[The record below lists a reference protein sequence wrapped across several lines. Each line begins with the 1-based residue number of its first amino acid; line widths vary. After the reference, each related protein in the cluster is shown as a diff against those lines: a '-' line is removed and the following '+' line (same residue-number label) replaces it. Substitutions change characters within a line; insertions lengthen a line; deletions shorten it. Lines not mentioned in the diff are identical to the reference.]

1 MRDSVERDCGLYA
14 RHDGERWRR
23 KLCRQFLDA
32 ESKSVDEQWRSRQW
46 RALDG
51 DYSLFDLFGC
61 ASDSE
66 RSGGVGDDQ
75 FEHKPGLEFS
85 NAAGGMQCEL

>member
-1 MRDSVERDCGLYA
+1 
-14 RHDGERWRR
+14 
-23 KLCRQFLDA
+23 
-32 ESKSVDEQWRSRQW
+32 
-46 RALDG
+46 LDG

-85 NAAGGMQCEL
+85 SAAGGMQCEL